1 MNKYEA
7 MFIIKPD
14 VTEEEKKTILT
25 QLNDIIV
32 KNKGAVTEAAVWAER
47 RKLTFPI
54 KKYQEGIY
62 YLMIFDAP
70 PDSITNIKYLY
81 RVNESVLRVLITRI
95 EA

>member
-14 VTEEEKKTILT
+14 ISEEEKKVVLA
-25 QLNDIIV
+25 QVGDVIV

-47 RKLTFPI
+47 RKLAFPI
-54 KKYQEGIY
+54 NKYHEGIY
-62 YLMIFDAP
+62 YLVNFDAP

-81 RVNESVLRVLITRI
+81 RVNESVLRVLITRV
-95 EA
+95 EV